1 MTSALHIRRELATM
15 DQIGWSMVGLEAEG
29 CGWRRYM
36 RDDEHP
42 RFLRQYRRLRDRL
55 LDDEEAVTWH

>member
-1 MTSALHIRRELATM
+1 MTSALEIRRQLSTM

-29 CGWRRYM
+29 PGWHRYM

-42 RFLRQYRRLRDRL
+42 RFLRQYRGLRDKL
-55 LDDEEAVTWH
+55 LDDGESATWH